1 MPIVRRLE
9 NFERKLQSLALAKE
23 PAVRLRAVHEVL
35 EHLDDMED
43 YYLALL
49 KLTDIY
55 SGNSKPVSLEDVM
68 EKQGVY

>member
-1 MPIVRRLE
+1 M
-9 NFERKLQSLALAKE
+9 
-23 PAVRLRAVHEVL
+23 HEVL